1 MSGKMTNR
9 CGTSFTHVANSMEMF
24 SISVSVSRTAGLR
37 SIEKTQSYLSSKSG
51 FCEFCN
57 SQYCNFKRAVTS
69 VLFFCQKY
77 LHAIFAV
84 SFKFLQIMLS
94 CKRAFYTFF
103 ASVLVLILQISGV
116 HLNLHILKVGVEESS
131 ESEVRLKQLIR
142 DP

>member
-1 MSGKMTNR
+1 
-9 CGTSFTHVANSMEMF
+9 MEMF

-57 SQYCNFKRAVTS
+57 SQYCNFKRAVIS

-84 SFKFLQIMLS
+84 SFKFPHIMLS
-94 CKRAFYTFF
+94 RKRAFYIFF
-103 ASVLVLILQISGV
+103 ASVLVLILLISGV

-142 DP
+142 HP

>member
-57 SQYCNFKRAVTS
+57 SQYYNFKRAVIS
-69 VLFFCQKY
+69 VSAFL
-77 LHAIFAV
+77 IF
-84 SFKFLQIMLS
+84 
-94 CKRAFYTFF
+94 
-103 ASVLVLILQISGV
+103 
-116 HLNLHILKVGVEESS
+116 
-131 ESEVRLKQLIR
+131 
-142 DP
+142 